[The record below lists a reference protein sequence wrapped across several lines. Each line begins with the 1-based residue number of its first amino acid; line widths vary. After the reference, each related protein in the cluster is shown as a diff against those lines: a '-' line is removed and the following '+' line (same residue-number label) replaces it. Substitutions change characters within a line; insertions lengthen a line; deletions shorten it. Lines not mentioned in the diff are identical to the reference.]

1 MALLIGDLAR
11 VDTPPILQTAKRGGG
26 ARAHI
31 ASASVSRRDKIK
43 FLDGG
48 LVLRPNTLGRRRE
61 RKRHDNINWQDA
73 RHALLMIICTP
84 GTHLIVDVNVPK
96 R

>member
-11 VDTPPILQTAKRGGG
+11 VDTPILQTGMGRGKRER
-26 ARAHI
+26 ATESAHI

-61 RKRHDNINWQDA
+61 SA
-73 RHALLMIICTP
+73 MITSIGRMLRSLGP
-84 GTHLIVDVNVPK
+84 
-96 R
+96 